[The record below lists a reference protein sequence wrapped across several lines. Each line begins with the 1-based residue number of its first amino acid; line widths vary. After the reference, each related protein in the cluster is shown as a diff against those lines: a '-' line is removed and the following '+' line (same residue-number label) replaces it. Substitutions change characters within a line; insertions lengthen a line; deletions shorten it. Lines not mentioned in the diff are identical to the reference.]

1 MDAWTPHARGSREV
15 PSTWPGQGVQRGFL
29 SRRWLTLAAGASGP
43 EGPPVTSEV
52 GWGSGCGGWN
62 AVQGEERPGCQAS
75 LLKMGLQPAAEG
87 AMRRLLVA
95 CHSASDTARRRMCR
109 ESAGV
114 DMHASSGGAVA

>member
-1 MDAWTPHARGSREV
+1 M
-15 PSTWPGQGVQRGFL
+15 PSTRPGQGVQRGFF
-29 SRRWLTLAAGASGP
+29 SRRWLTLTAGASGP
-43 EGPPVTSEV
+43 KGLPVMSEV

-62 AVQGEERPGCQAS
+62 AVQGEERPGCQAG

-114 DMHASSGGAVA
+114 DMHASSGGAAA